1 MTETDERTA
10 KTGRDDA
17 VAKVIRLPFVEA
29 EPEPEVSDTTTA
41 PEPAAPAARVDMTKP
56 AAPAAAPV
64 EGRVIP
70 AREWELGKDE
80 EGDAPW
86 INPALRTPEGRT
98 ARRAYYQR
106 QARRKAR
113 RWVARQRTPL
123 GVVPTTVRGA
133 GRLHRWV
140 RGVEGQNAE
149 AATRRAEML
158 ARESEKAARRAQ
170 YALLNKDAKKKAADV
185 AQQESSMALVQATAA
200 VSTARSKFF
209 QRAAAAYL
217 PMAGIDVA
225 GFVFMDGLI
234 GFGAGVLVNLAVL
247 ARVGR
252 RPDMTPEE
260 LEELER
266 TEAGLPDRFEM
277 GMTPRAFEAML
288 HEALTKEIGVAVHSL
303 QIRPRNWGFEIVV
316 VLKNQTPE
324 KLSANLDLLEACLP
338 GVRTNSALLQQS
350 AQARNECVLR
360 IPGDDPWKAVPELP
374 YRAPKSVT
382 THELHK
388 AQFGADMSG
397 RPLALP
403 GKRTS
408 AAYIGKSRSGKS
420 TMLRARL
427 DALTATSDRI
437 IVGIDLGS
445 YGSGFG
451 PYRKCMSAV
460 ARTPK
465 EARVV
470 LEWAL
475 AVGMGRPKLFDRLGM
490 GLNWESSPERPGIT
504 VVIDEFPALVMA
516 AKSETFPEPEEGEEK
531 PLRLDELVKQINL
544 TSLKSDVGV
553 EIASQGVTRDR
564 VGANMWLAELP
575 VQVMCACDKDD
586 IVQIAGG
593 GAMAQGWR
601 PDRLLPAMGDAVNDA
616 SVAYVMA
623 GGDYCEPI
631 PYRACITSDDEADR
645 RATER
650 AEAGMC
656 ELDAASK
663 AFAPGVVLPNPG
675 GGDPWDGDEDED
687 QEEKLPVLLQVIRS
701 IYRSLGDPSGLTE
714 DELFDALHGVQ
725 PETWDLEKFATGDG
739 PAMTKGAV
747 LALVLDKVLAPRG
760 QKWAKESYRPKGAKS
775 TVKGYRLRDL
785 KGLVGEA
792 DGS

>member
-10 KTGRDDA
+10 KTGRDEPM
-17 VAKVIRLPFVEA
+17 AKVIRLPFIDA
-29 EPEPEVSDTTTA
+29 EPEASDTTTA

-56 AAPAAAPV
+56 APAPV
-64 EGRVIP
+64 EGTVIT
-70 AREWELGKDE
+70 ADEWELAEDA

-86 INPALRTPEGRT
+86 IHPALRTTEGRT
-98 ARRAYYQR
+98 ARRAYVQR
-106 QARRKAR
+106 QARRRVR
-113 RWVARQRTPL
+113 RWVARQRTPR
-123 GVVPTTVRGA
+123 GIVPTTFRGGVRVQ
-133 GRLHRWV
+133 RWV
-140 RGVEGQNAE
+140 RGVEGQNAD
-149 AATRRAEML
+149 AAKQRAEML
-158 ARESEKAARRAQ
+158 ALEATRAARRAQ
-170 YALLNKDAKKKAADV
+170 FALLQRDAKKKAADV

-200 VSTARSKFF
+200 VSSARGKFF

-225 GFVFMDGLI
+225 GFVFMDGMVGL
-234 GFGAGVLVNLAVL
+234 GTGVLVNLAVL

-252 RPDMTPEE
+252 RPDMSPEE

-266 TEAGLPDRFEM
+266 AEAGLPDRFEM

-288 HEALTKEIGVAVHSL
+288 HEALTKEIGIAVHSL
-303 QIRPRNWGFEIVV
+303 QIFPRNWGFEIQV

-324 KLSANLDLLEACLP
+324 KLSDNLALLEACLP

-350 AQARNECVLR
+350 AKARNECVLR

-388 AQFGADMSG
+388 VQFGADMSG
-397 RPLALP
+397 RSLALP

-408 AAYIGKSRSGKS
+408 AAYIGKPRSGKS

-451 PYRKCMSAV
+451 PYRKCMSAL
-460 ARTPK
+460 ARTPR
-465 EARVV
+465 EARIV

-475 AVGMGRPKLFDRLGM
+475 AVGMGRPKLFNRLGM
-490 GLNWESSPERPGIT
+490 GMNWEASPANPGIT
-504 VVIDEFPALVMA
+504 VIIDEFPALVVA
-516 AKSETFPEPEEGEEK
+516 AKSETFADPEEGEDK

-544 TSLKSDVGV
+544 TSAKSDVTL
-553 EIASQGVTRDR
+553 EIASQGVTKDR
-564 VGANMWLAELP
+564 VGANTWLAELP
-575 VQVMCACDKDD
+575 VQVMCPCDKDD

-601 PDRLLPAMGDAVNDA
+601 PDRLLPAMGDAIYDA

-631 PYRACITSDDEADR
+631 PYRACITSEDEADR

-650 AEAGMC
+650 AAAGMC
-656 ELDAASK
+656 ELDKASK
-663 AFAPGVVLPNPG
+663 AFAPGVTLPNPG
-675 GGDPWDGDEDED
+675 GGDPWEDDEDED
-687 QEEKLPVLLQVIRS
+687 QEETLPVLLQAIRS

-714 DELFDALHGVQ
+714 DELFDALHDVQ
-725 PETWDLEKFATGDG
+725 PDTWDLEKFATGD
-739 PAMTKGAV
+739 ARMTKGAV

-760 QKWAKESYRPKGAKS
+760 AKWAKESYRPKGAKS

-785 KGLVGEA
+785 KRLVGEG
-792 DGS
+792 DES

>member
-10 KTGRDDA
+10 KTGRDEA

-41 PEPAAPAARVDMTKP
+41 TEPAAPAARVDMTKD

-70 AREWELGKDE
+70 AREWELGTDD
-80 EGDAPW
+80 EGDRPW

-98 ARRAYYQR
+98 ARRVYYQR

-123 GVVPTTVRGA
+123 GIVPTTVRGG

-185 AQQESSMALVQATAA
+185 AQQHSSMALVQATAA
-200 VSTARSKFF
+200 VSTARSKFL

-252 RPDMTPEE
+252 RPDLTPEE

-427 DALTATSDRI
+427 DALTATNDRI

-451 PYRKCMSAV
+451 PYRKAMSAV

-490 GLNWESSPERPGIT
+490 GLNWEASPERPGIT

-631 PYRACITSDDEADR
+631 PYRACITNDDEADR

-663 AFAPGVVLPNPG
+663 AFTPGVVLPNPG

-687 QEEKLPVLLQVIRS
+687 QEEKLPVLLQVVRS

-714 DELFDALHGVQ
+714 DELFDALHEVQ

-739 PAMTKGAV
+739 PQMTKGAV

-760 QKWAKESYRPKGAKS
+760 Q
-775 TVKGYRLRDL
+775 
-785 KGLVGEA
+785 
-792 DGS
+792 

>member
-10 KTGRDDA
+10 KAGRGKA
-17 VAKVIRLPFVEA
+17 LAKVINLPFVED
-29 EPEPEVSDTTTA
+29 EGEVSGTA
-41 PEPAAPAARVDMTKP
+41 TDPEPAAPAARVDMTKP
-56 AAPAAAPV
+56 AAPAPTIALV
-64 EGRVIP
+64 EGKVIP
-70 AREWELGKDE
+70 ASEWELGEDI

-86 INPALRTPEGRT
+86 ISPALRTPEGRT
-98 ARRAYYQR
+98 ARRVYVQR
-106 QARRKAR
+106 QTRRRVR
-113 RWVARQRTPL
+113 RWASRQWTSR
-123 GVVPTTVRGA
+123 GIVPTTIRGGVRVQ
-133 GRLHRWV
+133 RWV
-140 RGVEGQNAE
+140 RGVEGQNAD
-149 AATRRAEML
+149 AAKQRAEML
-158 ARESEKAARRAQ
+158 ALEAARAARRAQ
-170 YALLNKDAKKKAADV
+170 FALLSRDAKKKASDV
-185 AQQESSMALVQATAA
+185 AHQESSMALSQATVA
-200 VSTARSKFF
+200 VSKARSKFF
-209 QRAAAAYL
+209 QRAAAAYGS
-217 PMAGIDVA
+217 MAAIDAA
-225 GFVFMDGLI
+225 GFVFMDGPL
-234 GFGAGVLVNLAVL
+234 GLGAGVLVNLAVL

-252 RPDMTPEE
+252 RPDLSPEE

-288 HEALTKEIGVAVHSL
+288 LEALTKDIGVAVHSL
-303 QIRPRNWGFEIVV
+303 QVRPRIWGFEVV
-316 VLKNQTPE
+316 VVFKNQTPE

-374 YRAPKSVT
+374 YRAPKSIT
-382 THELHK
+382 THELHT

-437 IVGIDLGS
+437 VVGIDLGS

-465 EARVV
+465 EARIV

-490 GLNWESSPERPGIT
+490 GLNWEASPKRPGIT
-504 VVIDEFPALVMA
+504 VVVDEFPAMVMA
-516 AKSETFPEPEEGEEK
+516 AKIETFPELEEGEEK

-544 TSLKSDVGV
+544 TSAKSDVVV

-564 VGANMWLAELP
+564 VGANMWLAELA

-586 IVQIAGG
+586 IVQIVGG

-623 GGDYCEPI
+623 GSDYCEPI
-631 PYRACITSDDEADR
+631 PYRACITSDEEADR

-650 AEAGMC
+650 AAAGLC
-656 ELDAASK
+656 ELDVESE

-675 GGDPWDGDEDED
+675 GGDPWDGDEDEA
-687 QEEKLPVLLQVIRS
+687 QEEPLPVLLLAIRS

-714 DELFDALHGVQ
+714 EELFDALHEVQ
-725 PETWDLEKFATGDG
+725 PDTWDLENFATPDSR
-739 PAMTKGAV
+739 MTKGAV

-785 KGLVGEA
+785 KGLVGEG
-792 DGS
+792 DES

>member
-10 KTGRDDA
+10 KTGRDEA

-56 AAPAAAPV
+56 AAAPV
-64 EGRVIP
+64 EGTVIP
-70 AREWELGKDE
+70 AREWELGEDA

-86 INPALRTPEGRT
+86 IHPALRTPEGRT
-98 ARRAYYQR
+98 ARRAYVQR
-106 QARRKAR
+106 QARRRVR
-113 RWVARQRTPL
+113 RWASRQWTPR
-123 GVVPTTVRGA
+123 GIVPTTIRGGA
-133 GRLHRWV
+133 RVHRWV
-140 RGVEGQNAE
+140 RGVEGQNAD
-149 AATRRAEML
+149 AAKRRAEML
-158 ARESEKAARRAQ
+158 AREAERAARRAQ
-170 YALLNKDAKKKAADV
+170 FALLQRDAKKRAADI

-200 VSTARSKFF
+200 ISTARSKFLH
-209 QRAAAAYL
+209 RAAAAYL

-225 GFVFMDGLI
+225 GAVFMDGLI
-234 GFGAGVLVNLAVL
+234 GFSAGVLVNLAVL

-252 RPDMTPEE
+252 RPDMSPEE

-288 HEALTKEIGVAVHSL
+288 HEALVQEVKVPVHSMRVL
-303 QIRPRNWGFEIVV
+303 PREWGFEVEL
-316 VLKNQTPE
+316 VLRNQTPE
-324 KLSANLDLLEACLP
+324 KLAENLGLLEACLP

-350 AQARNECVLR
+350 KQARNECVLR
-360 IPGDDPWKAVPELP
+360 IPGDNPWKAVPELP
-374 YRAPKSVT
+374 YRAPKSIS
-382 THELHK
+382 THDLHE
-388 AQFGADMSG
+388 AQMGADMSG
-397 RPLALP
+397 RVLALP

-408 AAYIGKSRSGKS
+408 VSIIGKPRSGKS
-420 TMLRARL
+420 TVLRAYL
-427 DALTATSDRI
+427 DALTATRDRI

-445 YGSGFG
+445 YGAGFG
-451 PYRKCMSAV
+451 PYAKCMAAV
-460 ARTPK
+460 ARTPS
-465 EARVV
+465 EARTV

-475 AVGMGRPKLFDRLGM
+475 TIGMHRPKLFQRAGM
-490 GLNWESSPERPGIT
+490 TKGNWEASPEYPGIT
-504 VVIDEFPALVMA
+504 VVIDEFPALVTA
-516 AKSETFPEPEEGEEK
+516 AKAESFPKGEEGEEK
-531 PLRLDELVKQINL
+531 PMRLDELVRQIHL
-544 TSLKSDVGV
+544 TSAKSDDVLV
-553 EIASQGVTRDR
+553 IASHSVTKEKIGD
-564 VGANMWLAELP
+564 NTWLAEVP
-575 VQVMCACDKDD
+575 VQVMGACDRDD
-586 IVQIAGG
+586 IVQIVGK
-593 GAMAQGWR
+593 GAMAEGWR

-616 SVAYVMA
+616 SVVYPLA
-623 GGDYCEPI
+623 GTAYCEPI
-631 PYRACITSDDEADR
+631 PYRACITSDEEADR

-656 ELDAASK
+656 ELDAASTT
-663 AFAPGVVLPNPG
+663 FVPGVVLPNPG
-675 GGDPWDGDEDED
+675 GGDPWDADEDEG

-714 DELFDALHGVQ
+714 DELFDALHQVQ

-739 PAMTKGAV
+739 PQMTKGAV

-760 QKWAKESYRPKGAKS
+760 QKWAKESYRPRGAKS

>member
-1 MTETDERTA
+1 MNETDERTA
-10 KTGRDDA
+10 QNGRGEA
-17 VAKVIRLPFVEA
+17 VAKVIRLPFA
-29 EPEPEVSDTTTA
+29 DTTPEVSDTPA
-41 PEPAAPAARVDMTKP
+41 PEAPAPADRVDMTKP
-56 AAPAAAPV
+56 EPPATAPV
-64 EGRVIP
+64 EGTVFT
-70 AREWELGKDE
+70 AQEWELGEDP

-86 INPALRTPEGRT
+86 ISPALRTPEGRT
-98 ARRAYYQR
+98 ARRAYHQR
-106 QARRKAR
+106 QARRRIR
-113 RWVARQRTPL
+113 RWAARQRTPR
-123 GVVPTTVRGA
+123 GIVPTTVRG
-133 GRLHRWV
+133 GVRIQRWV
-140 RGVEGQNAE
+140 RGVEGQNAD
-149 AATRRAEML
+149 AAKARAEML
-158 ARESEKAARRAQ
+158 AAEAQRAARRAQ
-170 YALLNKDAKKKAADV
+170 YALLQRDAKKKAADV
-185 AQQESSMALVQATAA
+185 AQQEASMALVRATAA
-200 VSTARSKFF
+200 AATARNRILW
-209 QRAAAAYL
+209 RAAGAYGS
-217 PMAGIDVA
+217 MAGIDVA

-234 GFGAGVLVNLAVL
+234 GLGAGVLVNLAVL

-252 RPDMTPEE
+252 RPDMAPEE

-266 TEAGLPDRFEM
+266 AEAGLPDRFEM

-303 QIRPRNWGFEIVV
+303 QIRPRNWGFEVVV

-374 YRAPKSVT
+374 YRKPKSVT

-490 GLNWESSPERPGIT
+490 GLNWEASPERPGIT

-631 PYRACITSDDEADR
+631 PYRACITSDEEADR

-656 ELDAASK
+656 ELDAESA

-675 GGDPWDGDEDED
+675 GGDPWDDDEV
-687 QEEKLPVLLQVIRS
+687 EEEEPLPVLLRTIRT
-701 IYRSLGDPSGLTE
+701 IYRDLGNPSGLTE
-714 DELFDALHGVQ
+714 DQLFDQLRGFD
-725 PETWDLEKFATGDG
+725 PTSWDLDRFVPEGG
-739 PAMTKGAV
+739 EPMSKGAV

-760 QKWAKESYRPKGAKS
+760 QKWTKESYRPKGAKS

-785 KGLVGEA
+785 KALIGEGDEA
-792 DGS
+792 

>member
-1 MTETDERTA
+1 MNETDERTA
-10 KTGRDDA
+10 KNGNGEP
-17 VAKVIRLPFVEA
+17 VAKVIRLPFA
-29 EPEPEVSDTTTA
+29 DSTPEVSDTPA
-41 PEPAAPAARVDMTKP
+41 PQTPAPAPRVDMTKP
-56 AAPAAAPV
+56 EAPAPV
-64 EGRVIP
+64 EGKVFT
-70 AREWELGKDE
+70 AREWELGEDP

-86 INPALRTPEGRT
+86 ISPALRTPEGRT
-98 ARRAYYQR
+98 ARRVYVQR
-106 QARRKAR
+106 QARRRIR
-113 RWVARQRTPL
+113 RWVARQRTPR
-123 GVVPTTVRGA
+123 GVVPTTVRG
-133 GRLHRWV
+133 GVRIHRWV
-140 RGVEGQNAE
+140 RGVEGQNA
-149 AATRRAEML
+149 AAAKARAEML
-158 ARESEKAARRAQ
+158 AREAERAARRAQ
-170 YALLNKDAKKKAADV
+170 FALLQRDAKKKAADV
-185 AQQESSMALVQATAA
+185 AQQNSSMALVQATTAA
-200 VSTARSKFF
+200 STARSKFF

-217 PMAGIDVA
+217 PMAGIDAA

-234 GFGAGVLVNLAVL
+234 GLGAGVLVNIAVL
-247 ARVGR
+247 ARAGR
-252 RPDMTPEE
+252 QPDMSPEE

-288 HEALTKEIGVAVHSL
+288 HEALTKDVGITVHSL
-303 QIRPRNWGFEIVV
+303 QVRLHSWGFEIVI

-350 AQARNECVLR
+350 KQARNECVLR
-360 IPGDDPWKAVPELP
+360 IPGANPWKAVPELP

-397 RPLALP
+397 RTLALP

-490 GLNWESSPERPGIT
+490 GLNWEASPKRPGIT
-504 VVIDEFPALVMA
+504 IVIDEFPALVMA
-516 AKSETFPEPEEGEEK
+516 AKSETFPETEEGEEK
-531 PLRLDELVKQINL
+531 PLRLDELVKQIIL
-544 TSLKSDVGV
+544 TSAKSDVCL

-616 SVAYVMA
+616 SVAYVLA
-623 GGDYCEPI
+623 GGDYSEPI
-631 PYRACITSDDEADR
+631 PYRACILNEEEADR
-645 RATER
+645 RAVER
-650 AEAGMC
+650 AEAGLC
-656 ELDAASK
+656 ELDAESA

-675 GGDPWDGDEDED
+675 GGEPWEHEG
-687 QEEKLPVLLQVIRS
+687 EEEPLPVLLRTIRT
-701 IYRSLGDPSGLTE
+701 IYRDLGNPSGLTE
-714 DELFDALHGVQ
+714 DELFDRLHRFD
-725 PETWDLEKFATGDG
+725 PTSWDLDRFVPEGG
-739 PAMTKGAV
+739 EPMTKGAV
-747 LALVLDKVLAPRG
+747 LALVLDKVLAPRD
-760 QKWAKESYRPKGAKS
+760 QKWAKESYRPKGASK

-785 KGLVGEA
+785 KTLIGEA

>member
-10 KTGRDDA
+10 KTGRDEA
-17 VAKVIRLPFVEA
+17 VAKVIRLPFVQDFA
-29 EPEPEVSDTTTA
+29 EGEPEVSGTTV

-56 AAPAAAPV
+56 AVPAAAPV

-70 AREWELGKDE
+70 AREWQLGEDP

-86 INPALRTPEGRT
+86 IHPTLRTPEGRA
-98 ARRAYYQR
+98 ARRVYHQR
-106 QARRKAR
+106 QARRRVR
-113 RWVARQRTPL
+113 RWASRQWTPRGIVSTTIRG
-123 GVVPTTVRGA
+123 GVRVQ
-133 GRLHRWV
+133 RWV
-140 RGVEGQNAE
+140 RGVEGQNAD
-149 AATRRAEML
+149 AAKQRAEML
-158 ARESEKAARRAQ
+158 ALEAERAARRAKF
-170 YALLNKDAKKKAADV
+170 ALLSRDAKKKAADV
-185 AQQESSMALVQATAA
+185 AQQESSMALTQATNA

-225 GFVFMDGLI
+225 GFVFMDGMI
-234 GFGAGVLVNLAVL
+234 GLGTGVLVNLAVL

-252 RPDMTPEE
+252 NPDMSPEE

-288 HEALTKEIGVAVHSL
+288 HEALTEIGVAVHSL
-303 QIRPRNWGFEIVV
+303 QIRMRMWGFEIAV

-350 AQARNECVLR
+350 ARARNECVLR

-374 YRAPKSVT
+374 YRAPKSIT

-403 GKRTS
+403 GKRTN
-408 AAYIGKSRSGKS
+408 AGYIGKSRSGKS
-420 TMLRARL
+420 MMLRARL
-427 DALTATSDRI
+427 DALTATNDRI

-465 EARVV
+465 EARIV

-490 GLNWESSPERPGIT
+490 GLNWESSPKHPGIT

-516 AKSETFPEPEEGEEK
+516 AKSETFPEPEEGEDK
-531 PLRLDELVKQINL
+531 PLRLDELVKQLNL
-544 TSLKSDVGV
+544 TSLKSDVSL

-575 VQVMCACDKDD
+575 VQVMLACDKDD

-601 PDRLLPAMGDAVNDA
+601 PDRLLPAMGDAINDA

-631 PYRACITSDDEADR
+631 PYRASITSDEEADR

-656 ELDAASK
+656 ELDAASD

-675 GGDPWDGDEDED
+675 GGDPWDGDEAED
-687 QEEKLPVLLQVIRS
+687 QEEELPVLLQVIRS

-714 DELFDALHGVQ
+714 DELFDALHDVQ
-725 PETWDLEKFATGDG
+725 PATWDLEKFATGDG
-739 PAMTKGAV
+739 PSMTKGAV

-760 QKWAKESYRPKGAKS
+760 QKWAKESYRPRGAKS

>member
-10 KTGRDDA
+10 KTGRDEA
-17 VAKVIRLPFVEA
+17 MAKVIRLPFVDA
-29 EPEPEVSDTTTA
+29 EPEASDTTTV
-41 PEPAAPAARVDMTKP
+41 PEPAAPAAARVDMTKP
-56 AAPAAAPV
+56 AAAPVHAPV
-64 EGRVIP
+64 EGTVFTKD
-70 AREWELGKDE
+70 EWELGEDA

-86 INPALRTPEGRT
+86 IHPTLRTPEGRT
-98 ARRAYYQR
+98 ARRAYVQR
-106 QARRKAR
+106 QARRRVR
-113 RWVARQRTPL
+113 RWAARQWTPR
-123 GVVPTTVRGA
+123 GIVPTTIRGGVRVQ
-133 GRLHRWV
+133 RWV
-140 RGVEGQNAE
+140 RGVEGQNAD
-149 AATRRAEML
+149 AAKQRAEML
-158 ARESEKAARRAQ
+158 ALEAARSARRAQ
-170 YALLNKDAKKKAADV
+170 FALLQRDAKKKAADV

-200 VSTARSKFF
+200 LSTARGKFF

-234 GFGAGVLVNLAVL
+234 GFGAGVIVNLAVL

-252 RPDMTPEE
+252 RPDMTPEQ

-266 TEAGLPDRFEM
+266 AESGLPDRFEM

-288 HEALTKEIGVAVHSL
+288 HEALTKEIGIAVHSL
-303 QIRPRNWGFEIVV
+303 QIFPRNWGFEIQV

-324 KLSANLDLLEACLP
+324 KLSDNLALLEACLP

-350 AQARNECVLR
+350 AKARNECVLR

-403 GKRTS
+403 GKRTN
-408 AAYIGKSRSGKS
+408 AAYIGKPRSGKS

-451 PYRKCMSAV
+451 PYRKCMSAL

-465 EARVV
+465 EARIV

-475 AVGMGRPKLFDRLGM
+475 AVGMGRPKLFNRLGM
-490 GLNWESSPERPGIT
+490 GMNWEASPERPGIT
-504 VVIDEFPALVMA
+504 VVIDEFPALVVA
-516 AKSETFPEPEEGEEK
+516 AKSETFAEPEEGEEK

-544 TSLKSDVGV
+544 TSLKSDVSL
-553 EIASQGVTRDR
+553 EIASQGVTKDR
-564 VGANMWLAELP
+564 VGTNTWLSELP

-586 IVQIAGG
+586 IVQIAAG

-601 PDRLLPAMGDAVNDA
+601 PDRLLPAMGDAINDA

-650 AEAGMC
+650 AAAGMC
-656 ELDAASK
+656 ELDKASN
-663 AFAPGVVLPNPG
+663 AFAPGVTLPNPG
-675 GGDPWDGDEDED
+675 GGDPWDEDDDED
-687 QEEKLPVLLQVIRS
+687 QEETLPVLLQVIRS
-701 IYRSLGDPSGLTE
+701 IYRSLGDPSGLTD

-725 PETWDLEKFATGDG
+725 PDTWDLEKFVTDG
-739 PAMTKGAV
+739 GTHMTKGAV

-760 QKWAKESYRPKGAKS
+760 AKWAKESYRPKGAEK
-775 TVKGYRLRDL
+775 TIKGYRLRDL
-785 KGLVGEA
+785 KGLVGE
-792 DGS
+792 S

>member
-10 KTGRDDA
+10 KTGRDEA

-29 EPEPEVSDTTTA
+29 EPEPEPEVSDTATA
-41 PEPAAPAARVDMTKP
+41 PEPAAPAAARVDMTK
-56 AAPAAAPV
+56 PAAAPV

-70 AREWELGKDE
+70 AREWELEEDA

-86 INPALRTPEGRT
+86 IHPTLRTPEGRT
-98 ARRAYYQR
+98 ARRAYVQR
-106 QARRKAR
+106 QARRRVR
-113 RWVARQRTPL
+113 RWASRQWTPR
-123 GVVPTTVRGA
+123 GIVPTTVRGGA
-133 GRLHRWV
+133 RVHSWV
-140 RGVEGQNAE
+140 RGVEGQNAD
-149 AATRRAEML
+149 AAKRRAEML
-158 ARESEKAARRAQ
+158 AREAERAARRAQ
-170 YALLNKDAKKKAADV
+170 YALLSRDAKKKAADI

-200 VSTARSKFF
+200 TSTARSKFL

-252 RPDMTPEE
+252 QPNMSPEE

-451 PYRKCMSAV
+451 PYRKAMSAV

-490 GLNWESSPERPGIT
+490 GLNWEASPERPGIT

-650 AEAGMC
+650 AEAGLC

-675 GGDPWDGDEDED
+675 GGDPWDGDEDEV

-701 IYRSLGDPSGLTE
+701 IYRSAGDPSGLTE
-714 DELFDALHGVQ
+714 DELFDALHEVQ

-739 PAMTKGAV
+739 PQMTKGAV
-747 LALVLDKVLAPRG
+747 LALVLDKVLAPRS
-760 QKWAKESYRPKGAKS
+760 QKWAKESYRPKGAEK
-775 TVKGYRLRDL
+775 TIKGYRLRDL
-785 KGLVGEA
+785 KGLVGE
-792 DGS
+792 S

>member
-1 MTETDERTA
+1 MTDET
-10 KTGRDDA
+10 
-17 VAKVIRLPFVEA
+17 VAKVIRLPYADAVPEIVGTAAVEDA
-29 EPEPEVSDTTTA
+29 EPVGLSKSG
-41 PEPAAPAARVDMTKP
+41 PAAPG
-56 AAPAAAPV
+56 PV

-70 AREWELGKDE
+70 AREWELGEDA

-86 INPALRTPEGRT
+86 IHPALRTPEGRT
-98 ARRAYYQR
+98 ARRAYVQR
-106 QARRKAR
+106 QVRRRAR
-113 RWVARQRTPL
+113 RWVARQWTPR
-123 GVVPTTVRGA
+123 GIVPTTVRG
-133 GRLHRWV
+133 GVRIQRWV
-140 RGVEGQNAE
+140 RGVEGQNAD
-149 AATRRAEML
+149 AARLRAEML
-158 ARESEKAARRAQ
+158 ARESGKAARRAQ
-170 YALLNKDAKKKAADV
+170 FALLQKDAKKKAAGV
-185 AQQESSMALVQATAA
+185 AQQEASMAVVQAAA
-200 VSTARSKFF
+200 ARERARTKMF
-209 QRAAAAYL
+209 QRAAAAYG
-217 PMAGIDVA
+217 PMAGITGV
-225 GFVFMDGLI
+225 GYVFMEGMAGLA
-234 GFGAGVLVNLAVL
+234 AGMLVNLAVL

-252 RPDMTPEE
+252 RPDMAPEE
-260 LEELER
+260 LEALER
-266 TEAGLPDRFEM
+266 AEAAGADRFEM

-288 HEALTKEIGVAVHSL
+288 YEALTTEIGIAVHSL
-303 QIRPRNWGFEIVV
+303 QVRPRNWGFEVVV

-338 GVRTNSALLQQS
+338 GVRTGSALLQQS
-350 AQARNECVLR
+350 ARARNECTLR

-374 YRAPKSVT
+374 YRAPKSIT

-451 PYRKCMSAV
+451 PYRKAMSAV

-475 AVGMGRPKLFDRLGM
+475 AVGMGRPKLFERLGM

-504 VVIDEFPALVMA
+504 IVVDEFPALVMA

-531 PLRLDELVKQINL
+531 PFRLDELVKQINL

-564 VGANMWLAELP
+564 VGPNMWLAELP

-601 PDRLLPAMGDAVNDA
+601 PDRLLPAMGDAINDA

-631 PYRACITSDDEADR
+631 PYRACIVSDAEADR

-650 AEAGMC
+650 AAAGMC
-656 ELDAASK
+656 ELDAESK
-663 AFAPGVVLPNPG
+663 AFAPGTVLPNPG
-675 GGDPWDGDEDED
+675 GGDPWEDGEED
-687 QEEKLPVLLQVIRS
+687 QAEELPVLLQVIRR
-701 IYRSLGDPSGLTE
+701 IYRDLGEPSGLTE
-714 DELFDALHGVQ
+714 EEVFDRLAGFD
-725 PETWDLEKFATGDG
+725 PTSWDLERFTTGDG
-739 PAMTKGAV
+739 PEPTKGAV
-747 LALVLDKVLAPRG
+747 LALVLDKVLAPRK
-760 QKWAKESYRPKGAKS
+760 QKWTKESYRPKGSKS
-775 TVKGYRLRDL
+775 TVKGYRLLDL
-785 KGLVGEA
+785 KRLTGED

>member
-1 MTETDERTA
+1 MNETDERTA
-10 KTGRDDA
+10 ETGRSEA
-17 VAKVIRLPFVEA
+17 VAKVIRLPIA
-29 EPEPEVSDTTTA
+29 NA
-41 PEPAAPAARVDMTKP
+41 PEIVESPAPEAPAPAPAARVDMTKAEPP
-56 AAPAAAPV
+56 ASAPV
-64 EGRVIP
+64 EGTVFT
-70 AREWELGKDE
+70 ADEWQLGEDP

-86 INPALRTPEGRT
+86 ISPTLRTPEGRA
-98 ARRAYYQR
+98 ARRVYVQR
-106 QARRKAR
+106 KVRRRVR
-113 RWVARQRTPL
+113 RWVARQWTPR
-123 GVVPTTVRGA
+123 GIVPTTIRGGA
-133 GRLHRWV
+133 RVHRWV
-140 RGVEGQNAE
+140 RGVEGQNAD
-149 AATRRAEML
+149 AAKRHAEML
-158 ARESEKAARRAQ
+158 ALEAERAARRAQ
-170 YALLNKDAKKKAADV
+170 FALLQRDAKKKAADV
-185 AQQESSMALVQATAA
+185 AQQQASMALTVATVAT
-200 VSTARSKFF
+200 VGARKKIF

-234 GFGAGVLVNLAVL
+234 GLGAGLLVNLAVL

-252 RPDMTPEE
+252 RPDMSPEE

-288 HEALTKEIGVAVHSL
+288 YEALTKEIGIAVHSL
-303 QIRPRNWGFEIVV
+303 QVRLHNWGFEILIVF
-316 VLKNQTPE
+316 KNQTPE

-350 AQARNECVLR
+350 AQARNEAVLR
-360 IPGDDPWKAVPELP
+360 IPGPNPWKAVPELP
-374 YRAPKSVT
+374 YRKPKSVT

-408 AAYIGKSRSGKS
+408 VAYIGKPRSGKS

-427 DALTATSDRI
+427 DTLTATSDRI

-451 PYRKCMSAV
+451 PFRKDMAGV

-465 EARVV
+465 EAREV

-475 AVGMGRPKLFDRLGM
+475 AIGAGRPKLFDRLGM
-490 GLNWESSPERPGIT
+490 GLNWEASPKYPGIT

-516 AKSETFPEPEEGEEK
+516 AKSENIPEPEEGEEK
-531 PLRLDELVKQINL
+531 PLRLDELVKQINI
-544 TSLKSDVGV
+544 TSLKSDVCL

-564 VGANMWLAELP
+564 VGANMWLSEIP

-631 PYRACITSDDEADR
+631 PYRACIISDEEADR

-650 AEAGMC
+650 AAAGLC
-656 ELDAASK
+656 ELDAESA
-663 AFAPGVVLPNPG
+663 AFVPGVVLPNPG
-675 GGDPWDGDEDED
+675 GGDPWDDDEA
-687 QEEKLPVLLQVIRS
+687 EEEPLPILLRTIRTIFRDLS
-701 IYRSLGDPSGLTE
+701 DPSGLTE
-714 DELFDALHGVQ
+714 DELFDQLHGFD
-725 PETWDLEKFATGDG
+725 PTSWDLDRFVPEGG
-739 PAMTKGAV
+739 EPMTKGAV

-760 QKWAKESYRPKGAKS
+760 QKWAKETFRPKGSKS
-775 TVKGYRLRDL
+775 TAKGYRLRDL
-785 KGLVGEA
+785 KALIGED